1 MKKKISI
8 AIDGPSAAGKSTIA
22 KMVAKKENFIYIDTG
37 AMYRSVAFYCIKNHI
52 DLNDEQAVE
61 QAISNIQIRLT
72 ADNKVYL
79 NDEDVSLQIR
89 TDEVSLGASCV
100 SKYQA
105 VRTFLV
111 DEQRKMAETGNV
123 ILDGRDIGTVVLPHA
138 DLKIYQIASV
148 ETRAKRRYL
157 IPVQRVEDYL
167 ENKERGLEADLETIK
182 KEIEQRDYQ
191 DMHRA
196 ISPLKKADDAIELD
210 TSNMTLEEVVDQVL
224 TLINKTREE

>member
-1 MKKKISI
+1 MKKKISV

-79 NDEDVSLQIR
+79 NDEDVSLQ
-89 TDEVSLGASCV
+89 
-100 SKYQA
+100 
-105 VRTFLV
+105 
-111 DEQRKMAETGNV
+111 RKMAETGNV

-148 ETRAKRRYL
+148 ETRAKRR
-157 IPVQRVEDYL
+157 YL